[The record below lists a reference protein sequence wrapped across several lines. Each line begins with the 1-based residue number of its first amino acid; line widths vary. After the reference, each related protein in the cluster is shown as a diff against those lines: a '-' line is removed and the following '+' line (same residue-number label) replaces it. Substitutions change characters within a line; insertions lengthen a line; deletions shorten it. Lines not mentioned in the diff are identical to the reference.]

1 MKHQLEHSKELL
13 LLPQLGFGCAE
24 DAVCLLHFRPAV
36 AGVVHLQ
43 AVIQLVQ
50 VFLHLLDLLS

>member
-1 MKHQLEHSKELL
+1 MKHQLEL